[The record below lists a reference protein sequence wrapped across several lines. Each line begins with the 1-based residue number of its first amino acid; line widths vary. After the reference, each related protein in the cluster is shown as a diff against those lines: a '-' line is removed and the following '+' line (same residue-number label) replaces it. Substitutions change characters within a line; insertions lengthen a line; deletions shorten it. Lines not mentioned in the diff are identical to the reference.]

1 MNMNRTIE
9 TKNKINSLISNF
21 ENTRQTI
28 INSLSDGE
36 YTLDNVFIDG
46 MHVTSMKNGVLYH
59 DEYEYDPIDLL
70 SMDDL
75 YCILDG
81 IKIK

>member
-1 MNMNRTIE
+1 MNN
-9 TKNKINSLISNF
+9 NKKQTVSSLISEF
-21 ENTRQTI
+21 ENVRQNI

-46 MHVTSMKNGVLYH
+46 IQCTSMKNGVLYH

-70 SMDDL
+70 SMDEL